1 MCSTLKSIH
10 SLPILSCAYG
20 LRPWVRK
27 LNPRGWAEP
36 IPTIMVC
43 LACPTIIDRVPR
55 WIRVNSSLRC
65 ITQVREWLAYD
76 CYNFNYA
83 SRAVKEVAITSRSG
97 SKTMARIAWRIKL
110 SYQNQRLKAG
120 FEALVEDDPVVGLD
134 SVSDKQI
141 MVPSRY
147 PRMS

>member
-1 MCSTLKSIH
+1 
-10 SLPILSCAYG
+10 
-20 LRPWVRK
+20 
-27 LNPRGWAEP
+27 
-36 IPTIMVC
+36 
-43 LACPTIIDRVPR
+43 
-55 WIRVNSSLRC
+55 
-65 ITQVREWLAYD
+65 VREWLAYD